1 MNRLGFIG
9 AGNMGS
15 ALIRGLIDFGGM
27 EADHVYVCGHHPE
40 ILNAFA
46 REKGFYVCESV
57 EELLK
62 ACDTV
67 LFAVKP
73 KHIEALLSK
82 HREDLFGKMVLS
94 VVAGYDFA
102 KMQTLLL
109 PGTRYLYIMPN
120 TPCEVGAG
128 TFLFEEAHSLFDT
141 EYADV
146 RRRFEKMGRVVELP
160 SKLMDVG
167 SAVAGCG
174 PAFVAMMLEALA
186 DAAVKHGVPRALAYE
201 LASQMTVG
209 AATLQLKTGA
219 HPGQLKDAV
228 CSPGGSTIRGVQ
240 ALEKA
245 GMRAAFMDAV
255 DAVMDA
261 GR

>member
-1 MNRLGFIG
+1 MNRLGFVG

-15 ALIRGLIDFGGM
+15 ALIRGLIDFEGIS
-27 EADHVYVCGHHPE
+27 ADHVYVCGHHPE
-40 ILNAFA
+40 ALNAFSL
-46 REKGFYVCESV
+46 EEGFQVCASV
-57 EELLK
+57 GELIK
-62 ACDTV
+62 TCDAV

-73 KHIEALLSK
+73 KHIEALLSEYRDAL
-82 HREDLFGKMVLS
+82 RERTVLS
-94 VVAGYDFA
+94 VVTGYDFA
-102 KMQTLLL
+102 RMQTLLA

-128 TFLFEEAHSLFDT
+128 TFLFEKAHSLPDE

-146 RRRFEKMGRVVELP
+146 QRRFEKMGRVLEVP
-160 SKLMDVG
+160 SNLMGVG
-167 SAVAGCG
+167 AAVAGCG

-201 LASQMTVG
+201 LASQMTLG

-219 HPGQLKDAV
+219 HPGQMKDAV
-228 CSPGGSTIRGVQ
+228 CSPGGTTIRGVQ

-255 DAVMDA
+255 DAVMNA

>member
-1 MNRLGFIG
+1 MKQYTAGFLG
-9 AGNMGS
+9 AGNMGGALAQAAIRTVGAENVILTCKTEAHTRAAAERLGCASGQAAEIIRSSRFVFLGVKPQMLS
-15 ALIRGLIDFGGM
+15 AL
-27 EADHVYVCGHHPE
+27 A
-40 ILNAFA
+40 
-46 REKGFYVCESV
+46 
-57 EELLK
+57 EELGGVIGE
-62 ACDTV
+62 AECV
-67 LFAVKP
+67 LVSMLAGVTLERL
-73 KHIEALLSK
+73 EAL
-82 HREDLFGKMVLS
+82 FPGKRIL
-94 VVAGYDFA
+94 
-102 KMQTLLL
+102 
-109 PGTRYLYIMPN
+109 RIMPN
-120 TPCEVGAG
+120 TPCAVGSGMLFLCRGSLAAEQDAKAFRQLMACAG
-128 TFLFEEAHSLFDT
+128 RIDEIP
-141 EYADV
+141 
-146 RRRFEKMGRVVELP
+146 EKW
-160 SKLMDVG
+160 MDAA

>member
-62 ACDTV
+62 ECDTV

-82 HREDLFGKMVLS
+82 HREDLFGKTVLS

-102 KMQTLLL
+102 KMQTRLL

-174 PAFVAMMLEALA
+174 RRLW
-186 DAAVKHGVPRALAYE
+186 R
-201 LASQMTVG
+201 
-209 AATLQLKTGA
+209 
-219 HPGQLKDAV
+219 
-228 CSPGGSTIRGVQ
+228 
-240 ALEKA
+240 
-245 GMRAAFMDAV
+245 
-255 DAVMDA
+255 
-261 GR
+261 

>member
-27 EADHVYVCGHHPE
+27 EADHVYACGHHPE

-62 ACDTV
+62 ECDTV

-82 HREDLFGKMVLS
+82 HREDLFGKTVLS

-120 TPCEVGAG
+120 TPCSVGEG
-128 TFLFEEAHSLFDT
+128 VLLFEEQTSLTADELAEAHRLFS
-141 EYADV
+141 AL
-146 RRRFEKMGRVVELP
+146 GLVETLP
-160 SKLMDVG
+160 AHLMNAAT
-167 SAVAGCG
+167 AVSGCG

-186 DAAVKHGVPRALAYE
+186 DAGVKYGLPRATAYR
-201 LASQMTVG
+201 LASQTAVG
-209 AATLQLKTGA
+209 AGRMQLQTGMIPSA
-219 HPGQLKDAV
+219 IKDGV
-228 CSPGGSTIRGVQ
+228 CSPGGTTIRGVE
-240 ALEKA
+240 ALEA
-245 GMRAAFMDAV
+245 NGMRHAFMEAV
-255 DAVMDA
+255 KAA
-261 GR
+261 AEA

>member
-1 MNRLGFIG
+1 MNRLGVIG

-15 ALIRGLIDFGGM
+15 ALIRGLIDFEGM
-27 EADHVYVCGHHPE
+27 PAEHVYVCGHHPE
-40 ILNAFA
+40 RLNAFA
-46 REKGFYVCESV
+46 REKGFQVCGSV
-57 EELLK
+57 EALLN
-62 ACDTV
+62 ACDAV

-73 KHIEALLSK
+73 KHIEALISA
-82 HREDLFGKMVLS
+82 HREELAGKTVLS
-94 VVAGYDFA
+94 VVSGYDFA
-102 KMQTLLL
+102 RMKTLLAR
-109 PGTRYLYIMPN
+109 GTHYLYIMPN

-128 TFLFEEAHSLFDT
+128 TFLLENAHSLCEA

-146 RRRFEKMGRVVELP
+146 RRRFETMGRVLEVP
-160 SKLMDVG
+160 SSLMG
-167 SAVAGCG
+167 IGAAIAGCG
-174 PAFVAMMLEALA
+174 PAFAAMMLEALA
-186 DAAVKHGVPRALAYE
+186 DAAVKHGVPRAMAYE
-201 LASQMTVG
+201 MASQMMMG
-209 AATLQLKTGA
+209 AAALQLKTGA

-228 CSPGGSTIRGVQ
+228 CSPGGTTIRGVQ